1 MRRRRGPQQLAEA
14 LGEGEPEQGRVR
26 EATLAGVRWVT
37 AARVVTESIAFLT
50 VIALARLVPPSEYG
64 RAAIVGIV
72 WLVVSGLNN
81 QGFGAPIVQRRTVS
95 VEDVRTSATLA
106 LATGALLSLVTFLV
120 VPLLAAPLF
129 GEQTA
134 DLFRIAAPIFLIG
147 AAGVVPMA
155 ILQRHL
161 DFRRASLIEMASVV
175 IGSAAAVG
183 LALGGLDAEAIVIGH
198 LVQVLALNALRL
210 LLVPRARPG
219 WRLGSARALGRSG
232 LPLALSAIVYTGYRN
247 LSYPIVGATLG
258 TAATGF
264 FSRAFQFSISY
275 PAKISE
281 IMLRIAFPA
290 YARTPSLEDIRRLRK
305 RIVRLHAIAIFPL
318 LALLVVVAP
327 TLIPWLLGENWA
339 PAVVPVQILAG
350 SGMAMALIT
359 GLGPLLTALDR
370 GKALLAWDSAN
381 GIVTLAVV
389 FAMSQI
395 SLLAVCWGVLGV
407 YVLQL
412 LVAHAIVFPR
422 VIGIP
427 FSNLW
432 TDVTAPASAS
442 MALVGTALLIGD
454 ALGGLGLPTVLFL
467 VAVAAAS
474 LAVYAGALRLL
485 FPSAWIDVTLVA
497 SRLLGRGRAR
507 PDGAGG
513 ARPGAPTP
521 TDASAAANAP
531 AQRVDPVPG
540 TRAAQPSQS
549 A

>member
-1 MRRRRGPQQLAEA
+1 
-14 LGEGEPEQGRVR
+14 
-26 EATLAGVRWVT
+26 
-37 AARVVTESIAFLT
+37 VVTESVAFLT
-50 VIALARLVPPSEYG
+50 VIAIARLVPPSEYG

-72 WLVVSGLNN
+72 WLLVSGLNN

-95 VEDVRTSATLA
+95 VGDVRTSATLA
-106 LATGALLSLVTFLV
+106 LATGAALSLVTFFA
-120 VPLLAAPLF
+120 VPPLAGPLF
-129 GEQTA
+129 GERTA

-147 AAGVVPMA
+147 ASGIVPMA

-161 DFRRASLIEMASVV
+161 DFRRASLIEMGSVL

-183 LALGGLDAEAIVIGH
+183 LALGGLDAEAIVFGH

-210 LLVPRARPG
+210 VLVPRARPG
-219 WRLGSARALGRSG
+219 WQPDSARALGRSG
-232 LPLALSAIVYTGYRN
+232 LPLALSAVVYTGYRN

-281 IMLRIAFPA
+281 IMLKIAFPA

-305 RIVRLHAIAIFPL
+305 RIVRLHALAIFPL
-318 LALLVVVAP
+318 LALLIVVAP
-327 TLIPWLLGENWA
+327 SLIPWLLGENWA
-339 PAVVPVQILAG
+339 PAVAPVQILSG

-381 GIVTLAVV
+381 GLVTLAVV

-407 YVLQL
+407 YLLQL
-412 LVAHAIVFPR
+412 LVAHAVVFPR

-427 FSNLW
+427 FSSLW
-432 TDVTAPASAS
+432 TDVKAPASAGV
-442 MALVGTALLIGD
+442 ALAGTALLVGG
-454 ALGGLGLPTVLFL
+454 ALEGLGLPTVLYL
-467 VAVAAAS
+467 AATGAAS
-474 LAVYAGALRLL
+474 FGVYAGVLRLL
-485 FPSAWIDVTLVA
+485 FPSAWADVTLVA
-497 SRLLGRGRAR
+497 SRVLGRQRR
-507 PDGAGG
+507 EAGDQ
-513 ARPGAPTP
+513 PAPPPVSASPNAADSSTP
-521 TDASAAANAP
+521 ANGP
-531 AQRVDPVPG
+531 AERVDPLPG
-540 TRAAQPSQS
+540 ARAAQPSQS
-549 A
+549 T